1 MVREFLGGFLSLV
14 QGRHWGFEE
23 RRQGLIRLRCSYK
36 CIYSHAKSRLPG
48 TIVDLGEGGLAL
60 SHADPLGQGQQLKV
74 YCPFIDLEGPCA
86 AVEGSVCWTRVKKNG
101 SHRSGLKINVTPE
114 SWVSAILQMLGFPGQ
129 GEPSKRRWIRAD
141 CNLPARLG
149 DHDVKVH
156 NLGVGGA
163 LIETKYALSDGPM
176 KIVIGPFL
184 KLEPL
189 QVEGRVTHL
198 RNENLHGFQFNDLNP
213 PQLKL
218 LGLYLKALLRDSLP
232 GK

>member
-36 CIYSHAKSRLPG
+36 CIYTAGKERLPG
-48 TIVDLGEGGLAL
+48 TITDLGEGGLAL
-60 SHADPLGQGQQLKV
+60 AHAAALSQGDRVKV
-74 YCPFIDLEGPCA
+74 FCPFIDLDGPCA
-86 AVEGSVCWTRVKKNG
+86 AVEGSVCWTQPAKKG
-101 SHRSGLKINVTPE
+101 HRSGLSITVTPD
-114 SWVSAILQMLGFPGQ
+114 SWVSAILQLLGFPGQ

-141 CNLPARLG
+141 CKLPARLG
-149 DHDVKVH
+149 EQEVQIH

-163 LIETKYALSDGPM
+163 LIESTQPLPDGVSR
-176 KIVIGPFL
+176 IVIGPFL

-189 QVEGRVTHL
+189 RVEGSVTHL
-198 RNENLHGFQFNDLNP
+198 RNENLHGFQFTDLTP

-218 LGLYLKALLRDSLP
+218 LGVYLKALLRDSLP
-232 GK
+232 GR